1 MTQLR
6 RMKYMA
12 IASQLPASVVA
23 GFLLGLAL
31 DMLFGTKFL
40 RVVFLILGVGGGIY
54 RIFKELSRDN

>member
-1 MTQLR
+1 
-6 RMKYMA
+6 MA

-23 GFLLGLAL
+23 GFLLGLGL